1 MSGLSWEFPMLNLVL
16 VFLGSGLGAIAR
28 YKLGGMVLHHT
39 ADWRFPLGT
48 FLVNVSGCLI
58 AGILAGAIE
67 RQGLFSADTRLFL
80 FTGILGGFTT
90 FSAFSLEVVALAER
104 GALMAAVAYVIAS
117 VILSVGAVVAGM
129 AVIRGIFA

>member
-1 MSGLSWEFPMLNLVL
+1 MLNLVL

-90 FSAFSLEVVALAER
+90 FSAFGLETVVLLRR
-104 GALMAAVAYVIAS
+104 GDVGVAVAYVG
-117 VILSVGAVVAGM
+117 LSVLSGVVALWLGM
-129 AVIRGIFA
+129 MVIPHRSV